1 MKKAYIVLAFVA
13 ALFITEKAQAQLNLY
28 AGYAPELM
36 RTSTPTHDTTLFYH
50 GVNLG
55 LSWEFNLARNLK
67 LNAGAHFRMNIRENT
82 EQYWMEYEASETA
95 DDPEGSYLIYH
106 NVKERQSLIDIPI
119 LLKYNIHA
127 GSKVIFSPFVGP
139 MLSWGLKGSTIE
151 TDTWPVSIE
160 KKHEWYGENGYKSR
174 FNVYAMAGFEIDIK
188 QFTITLGGRYGF
200 LNLEK
205 RNTGTTTKAY
215 GFFLN
220 FGHTF

>member
-1 MKKAYIVLAFVA
+1 MKKALIVLAFIA
-13 ALFITEKAQAQLNLY
+13 ALFVTEKAQAQLNLY

-36 RTSTPTHDTTLFYH
+36 YTSTPTHDTTLFYH

-55 LSWEFNLARNLK
+55 ISWEFNLARNLK
-67 LNAGAHFRMNIRENT
+67 LNAGAQFRMNLKEST
-82 EQYWMEYEASETA
+82 EQYWVEYEETETP

-119 LLKYNIHA
+119 LLKYNIPA

-139 MLSWGLKGSTIE
+139 MLSWGLNGSTIE

-160 KKHEWYGENGYKSR
+160 KKREWYGENGYKSR
-174 FNVYAMAGFEIDIK
+174 FNVYAMAGLEIDLK
-188 QFTITLGGRYGF
+188 HFTITLGGRYGF
-200 LNLEK
+200 LNLYK
-205 RNTGTTTKAY
+205 LNAATTTKSY
-215 GFFLN
+215 GFFIN

>member
-160 KKHEWYGENGYKSR
+160 RKHEWYGENGYKSR

>member
-1 MKKAYIVLAFVA
+1 MAFVA

-36 RTSTPTHDTTLFYH
+36 YTSTPSHDTTLFYH

-55 LSWEFNLARNLK
+55 LSWEFNLTHNLK
-67 LNAGAHFRMNIRENT
+67 LKAGAQFRMNLRGST
-82 EQYWMEYEASETA
+82 KSYWVEYEETETP

-106 NVKERQSLIDIPI
+106 NVNERQSLIDIPI
-119 LLKYNIHA
+119 LLKYNIPA

-160 KKHEWYGENGYKSR
+160 KKREWYGENGYMNR
-174 FNVYAMAGFEIDIK
+174 FNVYAMAGIEMDIK
-188 QFTITLGGRYGF
+188 HFFVSLGGRYGF
-200 LNLEK
+200 LNLYK
-205 RNTGTTTKAY
+205 LNATTTTKSY
-215 GFFLN
+215 GFFIN